1 MRERWFLLGCLVVM
15 GAGWGATLPLSKI
28 AVSGDYRHVG
38 VIFWQLLIGAVA
50 MGAIQF
56 ARGRKLRLDRRAL
69 GIFVLIACIGT
80 LFPNAASFEALLKLP
95 ACLFSILISMVPILA
110 FPVAL
115 VMRNENFAWLR
126 VFGLGMG
133 LVGVILIVGPDA
145 SLPERAMVVFVPLA
159 LIAPSFYALEGN
171 IVAKWGTDG
180 MDGIE
185 VLFGASFFGAILAF
199 PLTLM
204 TGTFINPL
212 PPWGA
217 PDFAIALSSIL
228 HVTVY
233 AAYVWLVGR
242 AGPIFAA
249 QVAYLVTGFGVFWSM
264 LVLGERYSIWVWF
277 AMVVILS
284 GVFLVQ
290 PRLREPLA
298 ETAETRQS

>member
-1 MRERWFLLGCLVVM
+1 
-15 GAGWGATLPLSKI
+15 
-28 AVSGDYRHVG
+28 
-38 VIFWQLLIGAVA
+38 
-50 MGAIQF
+50 
-56 ARGRKLRLDRRAL
+56 
-69 GIFVLIACIGT
+69 GI
-80 LFPNAASFEALLKLP
+80 E
-95 ACLFSILISMVPILA
+95 
-110 FPVAL
+110 
-115 VMRNENFAWLR
+115 
-126 VFGLGMG
+126 
-133 LVGVILIVGPDA
+133 
-145 SLPERAMVVFVPLA
+145 
-159 LIAPSFYALEGN
+159 
-171 IVAKWGTDG
+171 
-180 MDGIE
+180 GIE